1 MGRLPDGGSLNEA
14 WEELRKRDVY
24 ITGGKHSR
32 ENGQLVQKP
41 RGIPIA
47 RRGEAEKNKAN
58 VTRREQA

>member
-1 MGRLPDGGSLNEA
+1 MGRIPHGGSLNKD

-32 ENGQLVQKP
+32 ENEQLLQKP
-41 RGIPIA
+41 RGSPIA
-47 RRGEAEKNKAN
+47 RRGEAEKRKAN